1 MALLPRTGSVVLTF
15 DGSTMMCR
23 LPGQFA
29 EEAIP
34 CCRER
39 GAEVQRGDGR
49 GDGHLRCATLQSVP
63 LVAMV

>member
-1 MALLPRTGSVVLTF
+1 
-15 DGSTMMCR
+15 MMCR
-23 LPGQFA
+23 LPGPYDLVALFLFA